1 MPKESVTPVRVAILG
16 CGNVGAALVELL
28 SDPARSGE
36 TADRS
41 GIRIEIVGIAVND
54 LKRDRSSA
62 PWFPS
67 GLLTENAQKLVS
79 DDSVD
84 MVVELIGG
92 VEPAKELIESALKL
106 GKPVVSANKELL
118 AQHGVELSALAEVNG
133 VDLNFEAAVAG
144 AIPVIRTLRESLA
157 GESITR
163 VMGIVNGTTNFI
175 LSKMSDEGSE
185 YADVLAEAMARG
197 LAERDPTA
205 DVEGFDA
212 AAKAA
217 ILAGLAFGCE
227 IPLER
232 VSREGISKVRSV
244 DIAFARQFGYAIKL
258 LAIAEKVGPKEISVR
273 VHPAMV
279 PLDHPLAQVGGSY
292 NAVFIEGAAA
302 GPLMLYGQ
310 GAGGMPTAS
319 AVLGD
324 VIEAA
329 RNLVNKTAAPAAV
342 RSLDREAVRIDD
354 LRSAFYISL
363 DVLDQPGVLA
373 KVAKIYGDHNISIR
387 SMEQVG
393 LDDEA
398 RLIFLTHEA
407 TERDMAAT
415 IQELERSDVVD
426 SVGGILRVVTSEESN
441 GS

>member
-118 AQHGVELSALAEVNG
+118 AQHGVELSALAEANG

-175 LSKMSDEGSE
+175 LSKMSDE
-185 YADVLAEAMARG
+185 
-197 LAERDPTA
+197 
-205 DVEGFDA
+205 
-212 AAKAA
+212 
-217 ILAGLAFGCE
+217 
-227 IPLER
+227 
-232 VSREGISKVRSV
+232 
-244 DIAFARQFGYAIKL
+244 
-258 LAIAEKVGPKEISVR
+258 
-273 VHPAMV
+273 
-279 PLDHPLAQVGGSY
+279 
-292 NAVFIEGAAA
+292 
-302 GPLMLYGQ
+302 
-310 GAGGMPTAS
+310 
-319 AVLGD
+319 
-324 VIEAA
+324 
-329 RNLVNKTAAPAAV
+329 
-342 RSLDREAVRIDD
+342 
-354 LRSAFYISL
+354 
-363 DVLDQPGVLA
+363 
-373 KVAKIYGDHNISIR
+373 
-387 SMEQVG
+387 
-393 LDDEA
+393 
-398 RLIFLTHEA
+398 
-407 TERDMAAT
+407 
-415 IQELERSDVVD
+415 
-426 SVGGILRVVTSEESN
+426 
-441 GS
+441 